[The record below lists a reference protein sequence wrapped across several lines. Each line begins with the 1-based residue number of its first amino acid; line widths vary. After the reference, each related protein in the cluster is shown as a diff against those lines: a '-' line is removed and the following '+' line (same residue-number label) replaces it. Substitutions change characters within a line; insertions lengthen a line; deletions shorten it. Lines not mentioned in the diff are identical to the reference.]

1 LANYFV
7 GQHSEADIAT
17 YLQAALSGGNTLYMP
32 QVPLN
37 DVEARALAAFI
48 QSIAQAPASPLV
60 VQAKE

>member
-48 QSIAQAPASPLV
+48 LS
-60 VQAKE
+60 KE